1 MRSTVSRPLRAGR
14 PAKSR
19 GFDAAREATTAPH
32 ASYLLAKG
40 GSDHLIAAC
49 VSAAAGL
56 SEFQPTDLR
65 PNVGNRTATFTRHP
79 RSNDSDYS
87 LPRRGGSVGGAM
99 TLRQEC
105 PRTSLGGNLRSKTP
119 CLAEVCNSHYVS
131 HFAAF
136 FIVARAKISVAES
149 CSRVCSLDSHRI
161 IQVSRSESNP
171 DI

>member
-1 MRSTVSRPLRAGR
+1 MRSTVSRPEGAGR
-14 PAKSR
+14 PAQSR
-19 GFDAAREATTAPH
+19 GFDGARETPTAAH

-87 LPRRGGSVGGAM
+87 LPRRGGSVGGAIA
-99 TLRQEC
+99 LRQEW
-105 PRTSLGGNLRSKTP
+105 PRARLGAQLGFKDSMIRGILQFTLRI
-119 CLAEVCNSHYVS
+119 
-131 HFAAF
+131 AF
-136 FIVARAKISVAES
+136 RCV
-149 CSRVCSLDSHRI
+149 LHRCKS
-161 IQVSRSESNP
+161 Q
-171 DI
+171 DIRC